1 MQFTPYSAQFVDKF
15 YDAAVPVHL
24 SLEKLVKSFCAAY
37 YTNTTPIICPFF
49 LLGLVLGSD
58 PHLDP
63 NLN

>member
-1 MQFTPYSAQFVDKF
+1 MQFMPYNAQFVDKF

-49 LLGLVLGSD
+49 YLA
-58 PHLDP
+58 
-63 NLN
+63 